1 MNRISQIIADSK
13 NALFKILLNWEK
25 IAGSSNRD
33 IMIPFQLK
41 SKVLSVAVPNS
52 MVEKTA
58 SRFKEHIIDNIN
70 RHIGKDSV
78 TGIKFSI
85 DTSKF
90 TGVKKKEPEKEE
102 VREPVSKKEV
112 SKKAAEIE
120 KTGVAGSLAQTLAEI
135 ELLLKRDRK
144 K

>member
-1 MNRISQIIADSK
+1 MNRISQIIADTK

-58 SRFKEHIIDNIN
+58 SRFKENIIENIN

-90 TGVKKKEPEKEE
+90 TGVKKKESEKAE

-112 SKKAAEIE
+112 LKKAAEIE
-120 KTGVAGSLAQTLAEI
+120 KTGIAGSLAQTLAEI
-135 ELLLKRDRK
+135 ELLLKRDQK

>member
-1 MNRISQIIADSK
+1 MNRISQIIADTK

-41 SKVLSVAVPNS
+41 SKVLSVAVPNG

-58 SRFKEHIIDNIN
+58 SRFKEHIIENIN

-78 TGIKFSI
+78 TGIKFYI

-90 TGVKKKEPEKEE
+90 TGVKKKEPEKAES
-102 VREPVSKKEV
+102 REPVSKKEV
-112 SKKAAEIE
+112 LKKAAEIE
-120 KTGVAGSLAQTLAEI
+120 KTGIAGSLAQTLAEI
-135 ELLLKRDRK
+135 ELLLKRDQK